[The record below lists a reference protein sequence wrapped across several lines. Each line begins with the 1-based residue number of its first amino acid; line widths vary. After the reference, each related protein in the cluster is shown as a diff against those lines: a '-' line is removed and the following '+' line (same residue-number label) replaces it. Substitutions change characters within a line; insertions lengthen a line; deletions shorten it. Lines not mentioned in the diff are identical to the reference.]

1 MSLSDCPNCWN
12 TPCTCGHMGY
22 TTVSHKN
29 GASINMRMNR
39 LEAEIAA
46 LKAEVARLASHN
58 RQITKPASCEECQHD
73 YASIACSTC
82 GAWLLDKQ
90 RQAS

>member
-1 MSLSDCPNCWN
+1 MSLSDCPKCWN

-29 GASINMRMNR
+29 GASINMRIDR

-46 LKAEVARLASHN
+46 LKAEVARLASYN
-58 RQITKPASCEECQHD
+58 GRKP
-73 YASIACSTC
+73 
-82 GAWLLDKQ
+82 K
-90 RQAS
+90 

>member
-1 MSLSDCPNCWN
+1 MLRTRQKKDRAMSLSDCPKCWN

-29 GASINMRMNR
+29 GASINMRMDR

-46 LKAEVARLASHN
+46 LKAEVARLASYN
-58 RQITKPASCEECQHD
+58 GRKP
-73 YASIACSTC
+73 
-82 GAWLLDKQ
+82 K
-90 RQAS
+90 